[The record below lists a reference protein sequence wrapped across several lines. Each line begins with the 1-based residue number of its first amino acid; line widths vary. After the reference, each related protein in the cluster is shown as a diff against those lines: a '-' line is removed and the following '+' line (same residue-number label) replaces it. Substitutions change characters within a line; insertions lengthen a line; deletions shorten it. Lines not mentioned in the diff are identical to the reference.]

1 MYYIGKKLVT
11 IARFILGETFIVS
24 KFSWP
29 FFRKVNDS
37 ESTESTVDST
47 NDEDLFRPT
56 IGVALGSG
64 SARGWAHIGI
74 MRALEE
80 GGIEPDFICGTSI
93 GAVVGGCYLNG
104 RLTELEKFARSL
116 TKRRV
121 FSLMDFS
128 FGSSG
133 LISGNKLGKLLQQNL
148 GNIRIEM
155 MKNPFICV
163 ATELGTGHEI
173 WLRSGPL
180 VDAMR
185 ASYCLPGVFAP
196 IKIGGRWLVDGA
208 LVNPIPV
215 SVCRALGS
223 RIVIAVNL
231 SSDAFGQSSE
241 IVHSLP
247 AGPSNSLPEMDEYVL
262 ETKEDSSI
270 VKALK
275 WKIFGRADDDLPGV
289 TGVMTDAFNIIQDR
303 MSRSRLAADPPD
315 ILLTPELTHISL
327 LDFHRAEE
335 CIAVGYETGRQAI
348 KEIKKYMELLK

>member
-1 MYYIGKKLVT
+1 MNN
-11 IARFILGETFIVS
+11 FE
-24 KFSWP
+24 WP
-29 FFRKVNDS
+29 FLRKINKS
-37 ESTESTVDST
+37 ESTESHTDST
-47 NDEDLFRPT
+47 HEELMFRPT

-64 SARGWAHIGI
+64 SARGWAHIGV
-74 MRALEE
+74 MRALKE
-80 GGIEPDFICGTSI
+80 GGIIPDFICGTSI

-104 RLTELEKFARSL
+104 RLAELEKFATSL

-121 FSLMDFS
+121 FSLLDFS
-128 FGSSG
+128 FSGSG
-133 LISGNKLGKLLQQNL
+133 IFSGNKLAKLLQQNL
-148 GNIRIEM
+148 GPIRIED
-155 MKNPFICV
+155 MKQPFICV

-180 VDAMR
+180 VEAMR
-185 ASYCLPGVFAP
+185 ASYCLPGVFKP

-241 IVHSLP
+241 VVHSLP
-247 AGPSNSLPEMDEYVL
+247 AGPSDSLPEMDDFAL
-262 ETKEDSSI
+262 ELKQNNSV

-275 WKIFGRADDDLPGV
+275 WNLFGKAEGELPGV

-315 ILLTPELTHISL
+315 ILLTPELAHISL

-335 CIAVGYETGRQAI
+335 CISIGYETGRQALI
-348 KEIKKYMELLK
+348 NIRKYIELLK

>member
-1 MYYIGKKLVT
+1 MGN
-11 IARFILGETFIVS
+11 FN
-24 KFSWP
+24 WP
-29 FFRKVNDS
+29 FFRKVNNSRES
-37 ESTESTVDST
+37 ESLIDST
-47 NDEDLFRPT
+47 QEESLFRPT
-56 IGVALGSG
+56 IGIALGSG

-80 GGIEPDFICGTSI
+80 GGIKPDFICGTSI

-104 RLTELEKFARSL
+104 RLSELEKFARSL
-116 TKRRV
+116 TRRRV

-128 FGSSG
+128 IGKSG

-148 GNIRIEM
+148 GNIRIEL

-180 VDAMR
+180 VEAMR
-185 ASYCLPGVFAP
+185 ASYCLPGVFVP

-247 AGPSNSLPEMDEYVL
+247 AGPSDSLPEVDEYAL
-262 ETKEDSSI
+262 EFKKENSI

-275 WKIFGRADDDLPGV
+275 WKLFGKADDELPGV

-315 ILLTPELTHISL
+315 ILLTPELAHISL
-327 LDFHRAEE
+327 LEFHRAEE
-335 CIAVGYETGRQAI
+335 CIKIGYETGRQAI
-348 KEIKKYMELLK
+348 KEIKKYIELLK

>member
-1 MYYIGKKLVT
+1 MN
-11 IARFILGETFIVS
+11 
-24 KFSWP
+24 KFNWP
-29 FFRKVNDS
+29 FFRRVDDS
-37 ESTESTVDST
+37 KPTETHT
-47 NDEDLFRPT
+47 NSARDEFLFQPT

-74 MRALEE
+74 MHALEE
-80 GGIEPDFICGTSI
+80 GGIKPDFICGTSI
-93 GAVVGGCYLNG
+93 GAVVGGFYLNG
-104 RLTELEKFARSL
+104 RLSDLEDFAKSL

-121 FSLMDFS
+121 FSLLDFTL
-128 FGSSG
+128 GGSG
-133 LISGNKLGKLLQQNL
+133 LFSGNKLAKLLRQSL
-148 GNIRIEM
+148 GPVRIEE
-155 MKNPFICV
+155 MKQPYICV

-180 VDAMR
+180 VEAMR
-185 ASYCLPGVFAP
+185 ASYCLPGVFMP

-247 AGPSNSLPEMDEYVL
+247 AGPSDSLPEMGDFAREL
-262 ETKEDSSI
+262 KENNSV

-275 WKIFGRADDDLPGV
+275 WKLFGKAEDELPGV

-315 ILLTPELTHISL
+315 VLLTPELAHISL

-335 CIAVGYETGRQAI
+335 SIAIGYETGRQALKDI
-348 KEIKKYMELLK
+348 QKYIELLK

>member
-1 MYYIGKKLVT
+1 MNN
-11 IARFILGETFIVS
+11 FE
-24 KFSWP
+24 WP
-29 FFRKVNDS
+29 FFRRVDDS
-37 ESTESTVDST
+37 KPTETHT
-47 NDEDLFRPT
+47 NSAREELLFRPT

-74 MRALEE
+74 MHALEE
-80 GGIEPDFICGTSI
+80 GGIKPDFICGTSI

-104 RLTELEKFARSL
+104 RLSDLEKFAKSL
-116 TKRRV
+116 TKRRI
-121 FSLMDFS
+121 FSLLDFS
-128 FGSSG
+128 LGGSG
-133 LISGNKLGKLLQQNL
+133 LFAGNKLAKLLRQSL
-148 GNIRIEM
+148 GSIRIEE
-155 MKNPFICV
+155 MKQPFICV

-180 VDAMR
+180 VEAMQ
-185 ASYCLPGVFAP
+185 ASYCLPGVFTP

-247 AGPSNSLPEMDEYVL
+247 AGPSDSLPEMDDFTREL
-262 ETKEDSSI
+262 KENNSV

-275 WKIFGRADDDLPGV
+275 WKLFGKAEDELPGV

-315 ILLTPELTHISL
+315 VLLTPELAHVSL

-335 CIAVGYETGRQAI
+335 CIAIGYETGRQAI
-348 KEIKKYMELLK
+348 KDINKYIELLK